1 MTSDRRLAWMAFMEA
16 EAASGASPRETAADE
31 LRLGLEKLNIKEP
44 LSLRLQ
50 GEGEGYSISRE
61 DGGYVV
67 IGGEKGLL
75 YGAYR
80 LLMKLAVRLDPVC
93 EWNEPAHEMRM
104 LNHWDNMDG
113 TVERG
118 YAGSSLFFRDGA
130 FIDDWPR
137 LRGYARMLAS
147 VGINAVCLNN
157 VNVRPPADGLIMEEM
172 LPRLARVADLLRA
185 YGIRLITAI
194 DYALPHTMG
203 LGTADPLDPA
213 VAAWWRERADAIYRH
228 IPDFAGVLVKADSEF
243 RPGPYMYGRSHAEG
257 ANMLAR
263 AFKPHGGK
271 VIWRCFVYNCVQ
283 DWRDTKTDRPKA
295 AWEHYAPLDGRFDD
309 NVILQ
314 IKNGPYDFQ
323 VREPVSPLLYAMPG
337 TAKALEMQLA
347 QEYTGHQIDLYYMPP
362 MWREVT
368 RDLEGYQPRHICAV
382 SNLGS
387 DENWTGHDLAQANL
401 FAYGLFAWRGH
412 TDDADADWWISLTY
426 GVDPRLRDTLGG
438 MLLRSRAVYE
448 KYTAP
453 LGLCWMVRPHTHYGP
468 DPEGYEYDKW
478 GTYLRTDREAVG
490 IDRSSR
496 GTGYTLQYPEPFR
509 TLYDSPD
516 TCPQELLLFFHRLR
530 FDHVLPE
537 GRALIQYIYDTRFE
551 GAQEAERLLNDWES
565 LEGLIPS
572 DSYLHA
578 LERFRRQ
585 LLNAREWRDVLNNY
599 FRRFSGAADE
609 KGREAY

>member
-1 MTSDRRLAWMAFMEA
+1 MKSDRHLAWMAFMEA
-16 EAASGASPRETAADE
+16 EAASGASPWETAADE

-50 GEGEGYSISRE
+50 GEGEGFSISRE

-75 YGAYR
+75 YGVYR
-80 LLMKLAVRLDPVC
+80 LLMKLAAGLDPVC
-93 EWNEPAHEMRM
+93 EWNEPTHEMRM

-130 FIDDWPR
+130 FVNDWPR

-157 VNVRPPADGLIMEEM
+157 VNVKPPADGLIMEEM

-203 LGTADPLDPA
+203 LGTADPLEPA
-213 VAAWWRERADAIYRH
+213 VAGWWKERADAIYRH

-257 ANMLAR
+257 ANMLAK

-295 AWEHYAPLDGRFDD
+295 AFEHYAPLDGRFDD

-323 VREPVSPLLYAMPG
+323 VREPVSPLFYAMPG
-337 TAKALEMQLA
+337 TAKALELQLA

-401 FAYGLFAWRGH
+401 FAYGLLAWRGY
-412 TDDADADWWISLTY
+412 TDDADADWWIRLTY
-426 GVDPRLRDTLGG
+426 GADPRLRKTLGD

-496 GTGYTLQYPEPFR
+496 GTAYTLQYPEPFR
-509 TLYDSPD
+509 ALYDSPD

-530 FDHVLPE
+530 FDHVLPD
-537 GRALIQYIYDTRFE
+537 GRALIQYIFDTRFE
-551 GAQEAERLLNDWES
+551 GADEAERLLKDWES

-572 DSYLHA
+572 DSYLHT
-578 LERFRRQ
+578 LERFSRQ

-599 FRRFSGAADE
+599 FRRFSGAADQ
-609 KGREAY
+609 KGRTFY

>member
-1 MTSDRRLAWMAFMEA
+1 MKSDRRLAWLVFLGTEP
-16 EAASGASPRETAADE
+16 ASGTSPEETAADE
-31 LRLGLEKLNIKEP
+31 LRIGLKCLDIKEP
-44 LSLRLQ
+44 VILRRS
-50 GEGEGYSISRE
+50 GEGEGFEISRE
-61 DGGYVV
+61 GEAYAVTGG
-67 IGGEKGLL
+67 GKGLL
-75 YGAYR
+75 YGVYR
-80 LLMKLAVRLDPVC
+80 LLMKLAAGLEPAC
-93 EWNEPAHEMRM
+93 SWSEPAHEMRM

-130 FIDDWPR
+130 FINDWPR

-172 LPRLARVADLLRA
+172 LPKLAKAADLLRA

-213 VAAWWRERADAIYRH
+213 VAAWWRERADAIYRY

-263 AFKPHGGK
+263 AFKPHGGQ
-271 VIWRCFVYNCVQ
+271 VIWRCFVYNCTQ
-283 DWRDTKTDRPKA
+283 DWRDNRTDRPKA
-295 AWEHYAPLDGRFDD
+295 AYEHYAPLDGRFDD

-323 VREPVSPLLYAMPG
+323 VREPVSPLLSAMPG
-337 TAKALEMQLA
+337 TAKALELQLA

-426 GVDPRLRDTLGG
+426 GADPRLRDTLGD

-496 GTGYTLQYPEPFR
+496 GTAYTLQYPEPFR
-509 TLYDSPD
+509 ALYDSPD

-530 FDHVLPE
+530 FDHVLPD

-551 GAQEAERLLNDWES
+551 GADEAERLLKDWES

-572 DSYLHA
+572 DSYLHT

-609 KGREAY
+609 KGRTFY

>member
-16 EAASGASPRETAADE
+16 EAASGSSPRETAADE

-50 GEGEGYSISRE
+50 GEGEGFSISRE

-75 YGAYR
+75 YGVYR
-80 LLMKLAVRLDPVC
+80 LLMKLAAGLDPVC

-130 FIDDWPR
+130 LINDWPR

-157 VNVRPPADGLIMEEM
+157 VNVKPPADGLIMEEM

-257 ANMLAR
+257 ANMLAK

-283 DWRDTKTDRPKA
+283 DWRDTRTDRPKA
-295 AWEHYAPLDGRFDD
+295 AYEHYAPLDGQFED

-337 TAKALEMQLA
+337 TAKALELQLA

-426 GVDPRLRDTLGG
+426 GADQRLRDTLGD

-496 GTGYTLQYPEPFR
+496 GTAYTLQYPEPFR

-530 FDHVLPE
+530 FDHVLPD
-537 GRALIQYIYDTRFE
+537 GRALIQYIFDTRFE
-551 GAQEAERLLNDWES
+551 GADEAERLLKDWES

-572 DSYLHA
+572 DSYLHT

-585 LLNAREWRDVLNNY
+585 LINAREWRDVLNNY
-599 FRRFSGAADE
+599 FRRFSGAADRQ
-609 KGREAY
+609 GREIY

>member
-1 MTSDRRLAWMAFMEA
+1 MKSDRRLAWLAFLGTEP
-16 EAASGASPRETAADE
+16 ASGTSPEEIAADE
-31 LRLGLEKLNIKEP
+31 LCLGRKCLDIKEP
-44 LSLRLQ
+44 VILRRR
-50 GEGEGYSISRE
+50 GEGEGFEISHE
-61 DGGYVV
+61 GEAYAVTGG
-67 IGGEKGLL
+67 GKGLL
-75 YGAYR
+75 YGVYR
-80 LLMKLAVRLDPVC
+80 LLMKLAAGLDPAC
-93 EWNEPAHEMRM
+93 SWTEPVHELRM

-118 YAGSSLFFRDGA
+118 YAGSSLFFRDGV
-130 FIDDWPR
+130 FINDWPR

-157 VNVRPPADGLIMEEM
+157 VNVKPPADGLIMEEM
-172 LPRLARVADLLRA
+172 LPKLAKAADLLRA

-263 AFKPHGGK
+263 AFGPHGGK

-283 DWRDTKTDRPKA
+283 DWRDTRTDRPKA

-337 TAKALEMQLA
+337 TAKALELQLA

-426 GVDPRLRDTLGG
+426 GADLRLRDTLGD

-448 KYTAP
+448 MYSAP

-509 TLYDSPD
+509 ALYDSPD

-530 FDHVLPE
+530 FDHVLPD

-551 GAQEAERLLNDWES
+551 GADEAERLLKDWES

-572 DSYLHA
+572 DSYLHT

-599 FRRFSGAADE
+599 FRRFSGAADRQ
-609 KGREAY
+609 GREIY

>member
-1 MTSDRRLAWMAFMEA
+1 MKSDRRLAWLAFLGT
-16 EAASGASPRETAADE
+16 EAASGSSPEETAADE
-31 LRLGLEKLNIKEP
+31 LRIGLKCLDIKEP
-44 LSLRLQ
+44 VILRRS
-50 GEGEGYSISRE
+50 GEGEGFEISRE
-61 DGGYVV
+61 GEAYAVTGG
-67 IGGEKGLL
+67 GKGLL
-75 YGAYR
+75 YGVYR
-80 LLMKLAVRLDPVC
+80 LLMKLAAGLEPAC
-93 EWNEPAHEMRM
+93 SWSEPAHELRM

-130 FIDDWPR
+130 FVNDWPR
-137 LRGYARMLAS
+137 LRRYARMLAS

-157 VNVRPPADGLIMEEM
+157 VNVKPPADGLIMEEM

-263 AFKPHGGK
+263 AFGPHGGK

-283 DWRDTKTDRPKA
+283 DWRDIRTDRPKA
-295 AWEHYAPLDGRFDD
+295 AWEHYSPLDGRFED

-337 TAKALEMQLA
+337 TAKALELQLA

-412 TDDADADWWISLTY
+412 TDDADADWWIRLTY
-426 GVDPRLRDTLGG
+426 GTDPRLRDTLGD

-478 GTYLRTDREAVG
+478 GTYLRTDRDGIG

-496 GTGYTLQYPEPFR
+496 GTAYTLQYPEPFR

-530 FDHVLPE
+530 FDHVLPD

-565 LEGLIPS
+565 LTDLIPRE
-572 DSYLHA
+572 SYLHT

-599 FRRFSGAADE
+599 FRRFSGAADQ
-609 KGREAY
+609 KGRTFY

>member
-1 MTSDRRLAWMAFMEA
+1 MKSDRRLAWLAFLGT
-16 EAASGASPRETAADE
+16 EAASGSSPEETAADE
-31 LRLGLEKLNIKEP
+31 LRIGLKCLDIKEP
-44 LSLRLQ
+44 VILRRS
-50 GEGEGYSISRE
+50 GEGEGFEISRE
-61 DGGYVV
+61 GEAYAVTGG
-67 IGGEKGLL
+67 GKGLL
-75 YGAYR
+75 YGVYR
-80 LLMKLAVRLDPVC
+80 LLMKLAAGLEPAC
-93 EWNEPAHEMRM
+93 SWSEPAHELRM

-130 FIDDWPR
+130 FINDWPR

-172 LPRLARVADLLRA
+172 LPRLARVADLLRT

-203 LGTADPLDPA
+203 LGTADPQDPA

-263 AFKPHGGK
+263 AFGPHGGK

-337 TAKALEMQLA
+337 TAKALELQLA

-368 RDLEGYQPRHICAV
+368 CDLEGYQPRHICAV

-509 TLYDSPD
+509 TLFDSPD

-530 FDHVLPE
+530 FDHVLPD

-551 GAQEAERLLNDWES
+551 GADEAERLLKDWES

-572 DSYLHA
+572 DSYLHT

-609 KGREAY
+609 KGREVY